1 MTAEKIT
8 AYKGFDLQLR
18 CRDHQFEVGKTYT
31 HDGPVVACKSG
42 YHACEHPLDVLA
54 YYAPGHS
61 RYAIVTQGGNLARH
75 DDDSKI
81 ASSVIAIK
89 AELTI
94 RGLVAAAIEYTFAR
108 TPKKVNKSTTTPK
121 GGCATS
127 GDGAN
132 SATSGYRAHSATSG
146 DGAHSATSGDGAHSA
161 TSGYRAHSAT
171 SGYGAHSAT
180 SGDRANSATSGYG
193 AHSATSGDGAHS
205 ATSGDGAHSAT
216 SGHRAHS
223 ATSGAGAHSATS
235 GYRAHSATS
244 GDGAN
249 SATSGDRANSATSG
263 DRANSATSGYGA
275 RAEAS
280 GAHAVAANAGNGPA
294 RAGESGAIFLVE
306 RNGRDEIVAVFAS
319 KVGENGI
326 KANTW
331 YGLQDGKPM
340 EVTP

>member
-1 MTAEKIT
+1 MSAKSAKSAVTMQAAPTTIT
-8 AYKGFDLQLR
+8 SFKGFDRDMR
-18 CRDHQFEVGKTYT
+18 CRDYQFEVGKSYT
-31 HDGPVVACKSG
+31 HADPVVVCKSG
-42 YHACEHPLDVLA
+42 FHACEHPLDVLA

-61 RYAIVTQGGNLARH
+61 RYAVVTQGGNLARH
-75 DDDSKI
+75 ADDSKI
-81 ASSVIAIK
+81 ASSIITIK

-94 RGLVAAAIEYTFAR
+94 PGLVGAAIEYTFAR

-121 GGCATS
+121 GGCAHSATSGYGAHSATS
-127 GDGAN
+127 GDRANSATSGHGAN
-132 SATSGYRAHSATSG
+132 SATSGHR
-146 DGAHSATSGDGAHSA
+146 AHSATSGDGAHSA

-193 AHSATSGDGAHS
+193 A
-205 ATSGDGAHSAT
+205 
-216 SGHRAHS
+216 
-223 ATSGAGAHSATS
+223 
-235 GYRAHSATS
+235 
-244 GDGAN
+244 
-249 SATSGDRANSATSG
+249 
-263 DRANSATSGYGA
+263 
-275 RAEAS
+275 RAETS
-280 GAHAVAANAGNGPA
+280 GAHAVAANAGNGSA

-326 KANTW
+326 LANTW

>member
-1 MTAEKIT
+1 MTDIT
-8 AYKGFDLQLR
+8 SYKGFDLQLC
-18 CRDHQFEVGKTYT
+18 CRGHQFEVGQSYT

-42 YHACEHPLDVLA
+42 FHACEHPLDVLT
-54 YYAPGHS
+54 YYPLTCS
-61 RYAIVTQGGNLARH
+61 RYAVVTQGGNLARH
-75 DDDSKI
+75 ADDSKI
-81 ASSVIAIK
+81 ASSIITIK

-94 RGLVAAAIEYTFAR
+94 PGLVGAAIEYTFAR

-121 GGCATS
+121 GGC
-127 GDGAN
+127 
-132 SATSGYRAHSATSG
+132 
-146 DGAHSATSGDGAHSA
+146 
-161 TSGYRAHSAT
+161 AHSAT

-205 ATSGDGAHSAT
+205 ATSGD
-216 SGHRAHS
+216 
-223 ATSGAGAHSATS
+223 GAHSATS

-326 KANTW
+326 LANTW

>member
-1 MTAEKIT
+1 MSAKSAKSAVTMQAAPTTIT
-8 AYKGFDLQLR
+8 SFKGFDRDMR
-18 CRDHQFEVGKTYT
+18 CRDYQFEVGKSYT
-31 HDGPVVACKSG
+31 HADPVVVCKSG
-42 YHACEHPLDVLA
+42 FHACEHPLDVLA

-127 GDGAN
+127 GYGAN
-132 SATSGYRAHSATSG
+132 SATSGYRA
-146 DGAHSATSGDGAHSA
+146 
-161 TSGYRAHSAT
+161 
-171 SGYGAHSAT
+171 
-180 SGDRANSATSGYG
+180 
-193 AHSATSGDGAHS
+193 
-205 ATSGDGAHSAT
+205 
-216 SGHRAHS
+216 
-223 ATSGAGAHSATS
+223 
-235 GYRAHSATS
+235 
-244 GDGAN
+244 
-249 SATSGDRANSATSG
+249 
-263 DRANSATSGYGA
+263 
-275 RAEAS
+275 RAETS
-280 GAHAVAANAGNGPA
+280 GAHAVAANAGNGSA

-326 KANTW
+326 LANTW